1 MMKGSTNTQAAPQN
15 AGIQNTGPQNTGS
28 QGGGLGSLMQSHP
41 QLFNLFRM
49 ISNPRMKGDNNIV
62 PSDFSGFRSGSGSKG
77 AVQPQSQAQS
87 AVMPTAQA
95 YTNYQQMPVYSSQPA
110 APSNALTQ
118 FMSSG
123 YASGG
128 EVEAPR
134 TSSLEDDIEA
144 AIRIARMIGK
154 LTKNL

>member
-62 PSDFSGFRSGSGSKG
+62 PSDFSGFRSGTGSKG
-77 AVQPQSQAQS
+77 AVQPQPQAQS

-95 YTNYQQMPVYSSQPA
+95 YANYQQMPVYSSQPA

>member
-15 AGIQNTGPQNTGS
+15 AGIQNAGPQNTGS

-41 QLFNLFRM
+41 QLFNFFRM
-49 ISNPRMKGDNNIV
+49 ITDRPMKGDKNTGQSN
-62 PSDFSGFRSGSGSKG
+62 FSGFRSGSGSKG
-77 AVQPQSQAQS
+77 AVQPQPQAQS

-110 APSNALTQ
+110 APSDALTQ

>member
-15 AGIQNTGPQNTGS
+15 AGIQNAGPQNTGS
-28 QGGGLGSLMQSHP
+28 PGGGLASLMQSHP
-41 QLFNLFRM
+41 QLLNLFMM

-62 PSDFSGFRSGSGSKG
+62 PSDFSSFRRGSGSKG
-77 AVQPQSQAQS
+77 AVQPQPQAQS

-110 APSNALTQ
+110 APSDALTQ

>member
-15 AGIQNTGPQNTGS
+15 AGIQNAGPQNTGS
-28 QGGGLGSLMQSHP
+28 PGGGLASLMQSHP
-41 QLFNLFRM
+41 QLLNLFMM

-62 PSDFSGFRSGSGSKG
+62 PSNFSGFRSGSGSKG
-77 AVQPQSQAQS
+77 AVQPQPQAQS
-87 AVMPTAQA
+87 AAMPTAQA
-95 YTNYQQMPVYSSQPA
+95 YTNYQQMPVYSSQSA

-134 TSSLEDDIEA
+134 TNSLEDDIEA